1 MLPFKTSDG
10 VTRWNPV
17 DKTGCNKAF
26 GHMTVLADDMKY
38 RDLASGDA
46 GWLIQR
52 HGELY
57 AETEGFDATFEPLVA
72 EILVDFMRNRDPQ
85 VERAWIAVSGDT
97 RLGSIFCV
105 KSDDPGVAKLR
116 LFLVEPAVRGLGL
129 GQLLLDQ
136 CITHARQTG
145 NHTLRLWTHE
155 SHKAACALYIKNGFH
170 CTRSV
175 DVQSFGVDL
184 VEQTWELELS

>member
-1 MLPFKTSDG
+1 
-10 VTRWNPV
+10 
-17 DKTGCNKAF
+17 
-26 GHMTVLADDMKY
+26 MTNRPNDISF
-38 RDLASGDA
+38 RDLAIGDA

-72 EILVDFMRNRDPQ
+72 EILVDFIRNRDPK
-85 VERAWIAVSGDT
+85 VERAWIATSGDK

-105 KSDDPGVAKLR
+105 KSKDPDVAKLR
-116 LFLVEPAVRGLGL
+116 LFLVDPTARGLGL
-129 GQLLLDQ
+129 GQQLLDQ
-136 CITHARQTG
+136 CISHARLTG

-170 CTRSV
+170 CTRSESV
-175 DVQSFGVDL
+175 RSFGVDL
-184 VEQTWELELS
+184 EEQTWELDLS